1 MVKFSRKE
9 KEEFNKLW
17 KELLENSF
25 ESVNKK
31 DKKGRTILHYA
42 VTVLDQRA
50 VKLLIKKGA
59 DINASDVGQYR
70 PLHLAVM
77 EQRLWNTKELIRA
90 GVEVNA
96 AERHGKHTPLH
107 FACMVGGVE
116 IVKELVK
123 AGGDAEQKDRFGKT
137 PMYYAKNSKG
147 VMEVLDNNIAKKQGE
162 FLEKIKVERTV
173 EGVIVVKKDLAE
185 VDKELE
191 KVKG

>member
-9 KEEFNKLW
+9 KEEFNNLW

-42 VTVLDQRA
+42 VSVLDQRM
-50 VKLLIKKGA
+50 VRLLIKRGA

-77 EQRLWNTKELIRA
+77 GQRLWNTKELIRA
-90 GVEVNA
+90 KVEVNV

-107 FACMVGGVE
+107 FACMVGAVE

-123 AGGDAEQKDRFGKT
+123 AGGDAEQKDRYGKT
-137 PMYYAKNSKG
+137 PMYYAKNNKKI
-147 VMEVLDNNIAKKQGE
+147 MEVLDNNIAKKQGE

-173 EGVIVVKKDLAE
+173 EGVVKEELTE
-185 VDKELE
+185 VDEELE